1 MRFFFCVF
9 SSLVSKI
16 KCLSGIYIH
25 IPFCRRA
32 CDYCDFHFSTS
43 LQLKSKTV
51 DAICAELEQRALKW
65 QSEPVNTIYFGG
77 GTPSL
82 LNSGELTQ
90 IMQAVKKNYPIGNEP
105 EITFEAN
112 PDDINADVL
121 KTWISAGIN
130 RLSIGVQSFINR
142 DLQYMERIHDA
153 RLAEDAVKMAQQAGI
168 SNITID
174 LIYGTPG
181 MSDAEWEANLRKA
194 AGLNVPHISAY
205 ALTVEDKT
213 PLFHRIRKKQ
223 KAAPDESATADQFL
237 FMVSFLAQHGYQQY
251 EVSNFAKP
259 GLESR
264 HNSAYW
270 EGVPYLGI
278 GPSAHSFDG
287 FRRRMNIANNA
298 RYIQAFE
305 KNEPNYFDEEVLT
318 EDDRYNEYLLTR
330 LRTRKGLVKEDFE
343 KYFSPG
349 EWVALL
355 EELDELP
362 ESFLS
367 VTEDAISLSTEGL
380 LHADGIASDLF
391 R

>member
-1 MRFFFCVF
+1 
-9 SSLVSKI
+9 
-16 KCLSGIYIH
+16 
-25 IPFCRRA
+25 
-32 CDYCDFHFSTS
+32 
-43 LQLKSKTV
+43 
-51 DAICAELEQRALKW
+51 
-65 QSEPVNTIYFGG
+65 
-77 GTPSL
+77 
-82 LNSGELTQ
+82 
-90 IMQAVKKNYPIGNEP
+90 
-105 EITFEAN
+105 
-112 PDDINADVL
+112 
-121 KTWISAGIN
+121 
-130 RLSIGVQSFINR
+130 
-142 DLQYMERIHDA
+142 
-153 RLAEDAVKMAQQAGI
+153 
-168 SNITID
+168 
-174 LIYGTPG
+174 
-181 MSDAEWEANLRKA
+181 
-194 AGLNVPHISAY
+194 
-205 ALTVEDKT
+205 
-213 PLFHRIRKKQ
+213 
-223 KAAPDESATADQFL
+223 
-237 FMVSFLAQHGYQQY
+237 MVSFLAQHGYQQY

-305 KNEPNYFDEEVLT
+305 KNELNYFEEEVLT

-343 KYFSPG
+343 KHFSPG

-380 LHADGIASDLF
+380 LHADGIASELF